1 MFPSVNRLRHLLLAS
16 GIALAVLFGQ
26 HAAALHDLAHA
37 TAQLGDKGGKLP
49 APCDQCF
56 ACAQLS
62 GGATAT
68 PPAIPLFA
76 VLGSTATMTRVAP
89 VFTAQRVAFRSRAP
103 PVLS

>member
-1 MFPSVNRLRHLLLAS
+1 MNRSRHLLLAF

-62 GGATAT
+62 GAATAT
-68 PPAIPLFA
+68 APALPLFA
-76 VLGSTATMTRVAP
+76 AVGSTAAVAHIAP

-103 PVLS
+103 PVVS